1 MNRKLI
7 PPRGVMLLLGAAAAL
22 PVAVCVVLAVSA
34 LLGAMN
40 DTTGS
45 KVLIYVAWSCGVAW
59 VIDLVCLLVAMA
71 LNSLADG
78 DDS

>member
-1 MNRKLI
+1 MNQKLV
-7 PPRGVMLLLGAAAAL
+7 PPGGVMFLLGAAAAL

-45 KVLIYVAWSCGVAW
+45 RVLVYVAWSCGVAW
-59 VIDLVCLLVAMA
+59 VIDLVCLLIAMA
-71 LNSLADG
+71 LNSLSNG
-78 DDS
+78 SDS